1 MRSDDKQQ
9 WFAQASA
16 IFRAMLRKGK
26 PVAFEDAIKPIKTDD
41 WFDRR
46 GFGWIP
52 SAMHRDGEIEPAGYR
67 ESVYARH
74 HCGVKR
80 LWILATANKK
90 GAAQ

>member
-1 MRSDDKQQ
+1 MSMDNKHQ

-16 IFRAMLRKGK
+16 IFRSMLRKGK
-26 PVAFEDAIKPIKTDD
+26 PVAFEDAITPIKTDD

-52 SAMHRDGEIEPAGYR
+52 LAMHRDGEIEPAGFR
-67 ESVYARH
+67 ESVNARH
-74 HCGVKR
+74 HSGVKR
-80 LWILATANKK
+80 LWILASPNEK